1 MSSQRLL
8 LFSHWA
14 VTMQACKSQE
24 FTHRRDKSFA
34 QNGIALRIRVAR
46 VFRTGGVRHVEYSFC
61 THAQLPFLMGGVH
74 FDPEL
79 KLYY

>member
-8 LFSHWA
+8 LLSRCA
-14 VTMQACKSQE
+14 VTMQACKSEE
-24 FTHRRDKSFA
+24 FTLRRDKSFA
-34 QNGIALRIRVAR
+34 QNGIALCIHVAC
-46 VFRTGGVRHVEYSFC
+46 VFRKGGVRHVEY
-61 THAQLPFLMGGVH
+61 TLLTIAQLPFLMGGVH